1 MKLEDILRDVVVNK
15 AKANI
20 KPAKGYNVRGKI
32 VFTQV
37 NGGVKVF
44 VDLTGVPPGK
54 HGFHIHEYGV
64 CKDDFDS
71 AGEHFDP
78 FDAKHGGPNDSER
91 HVGDLGN
98 LKADKKGRVNFSFVD
113 GHLSFEGTSSI
124 LYKSVV
130 IHEKPD
136 DFKSQPTG
144 NSGDRIACGVIK
156 EA

>member
-1 MKLEDILRDVVVNK
+1 MKLEDVLQDVVVNK
-15 AKANI
+15 ARAKV

-37 NGGVKVF
+37 NGGIKVF

-64 CKDDFDS
+64 CKGNFES
-71 AGEHFDP
+71 AGGHFDP
-78 FDAKHGGPNDSER
+78 FDAKHGAPEDKER

-98 LKADKKGRVNFSFVD
+98 LTADKKGRVNTSFVD
-113 GHLSFEGTSSI
+113 DRLSFEGSASI
-124 LYKSVV
+124 LHKSVV
-130 IHEKPD
+130 IHKDPD
-136 DFKSQPTG
+136 DFKTQPTG
-144 NSGDRIACGVIK
+144 DAGDRIACGIIK